1 MAHQRRRPFAIAG
14 APFAQAASLT
24 TNYSFAVDSM
34 QFGAAG
40 AARVGGPF
48 PCLLLD
54 NTMTVVVGVT
64 AVAGADQ
71 VSRVAL
77 AVREWPVRETQ

>member
-1 MAHQRRRPFAIAG
+1 
-14 APFAQAASLT
+14 
-24 TNYSFAVDSM
+24 
-34 QFGAAG
+34 
-40 AARVGGPF
+40 
-48 PCLLLD
+48 
-54 NTMTVVVGVT
+54 VT